1 MKEDYLLHI
10 YFNDYFKEINI
21 SELSLP
27 VITVGSGS
35 NNTICLDGPALLE
48 NHVSLEKEDNGIWLN
63 PSGNSVFQNG
73 VKISRKKIAPGDVYI
88 LEGAKSKTALM
99 IKNKGD
105 FPEPSTAYELS
116 STKII
121 TIGRK
126 DDNVIVINDRLVSE
140 IHAVITLANGQYYI
154 KDSGSTNGTY
164 INGKKEKEKLLKDD
178 DSITICGNKLRFSKG
193 TIIIPLNN
201 ECVRIKGLK
210 PLQKSK
216 PSYPYFHRPPRIIPE
231 MPEGEMVI
239 ASPPQAAIKPSVN
252 WLLVL
257 LPSIGMM
264 MVPLVLL
271 LVNMGNQTGSTS
283 SYGLLYLITTPISLV
298 TSIATYTSQVGKF
311 KKEEEKRTNSYEKY
325 IEQKATE
332 LKKLKDIQIGSLF
345 KAYPGFKEC
354 LNIIEKKEHSL
365 WERLPEHTDFLS
377 IRLGKGKV
385 PFCITLKMSDTNQI
399 FGEEDALL
407 SKASNLINKYR
418 ELPEVPI
425 CFNLLDNISVGVTG
439 DREAILNFSRSVA
452 AFLATTHAYDEL
464 KLGVVCQAEEY
475 DRWKWMRWLPHMW
488 DDSMQQRFFAKDRK
502 GAQIIFSSL
511 LDILKGRDIS
521 IKSSEMSSKSNYI
534 PIYVLFIADS
544 EMVRNE
550 PLLRYLVQNKRE
562 LGIITFFLFDK
573 YEKLPKDCGCI
584 INLSGNKGEVLYK
597 DGNHKSLSFETE
609 YINIDDAEKFSRTL
623 SPIRLQNLTASHTLP
638 KIVTLFEMLGIQKTN
653 ELDIIKRWKLS
664 EPYIS
669 LAADVGIGL
678 GGIAF
683 QLDLHEKGHG
693 PHGLVAGTT
702 GSGKSEFLQT
712 LILSLALNYHPH
724 ELAFILIDYKGGG
737 MANLFKKLPHVCGI
751 ITNLGG
757 NQTNRALASI
767 KGEVAK
773 RQALFDKAGV
783 NHIDKY
789 QRLVRKNEVTEP
801 MPHLIIIIDEFAEL
815 KDEKPEFISELVS
828 TARVGRSYGIHLIL
842 ATQKPSG
849 VVDSQ
854 IWSNARFKVCLKVQN
869 TEDSREMLKRPDAA
883 AITVPGRAYLQVGND
898 EVFELFQSAWSG
910 AEDHDNNDS
919 VTESIKEVELDG
931 TRLPLDRNIFRN
943 DKKIQSTEL
952 CHMVE
957 LICNEAD
964 KFGIKG
970 IDGPWLP
977 PLPDRLYLDD
987 IMSEYIANL
996 KVEKDGVRKSWATAC
1011 LGLADNPSAQS
1022 QFPVILNF
1030 AIEGHVVILGAP
1042 ASGKTTLLKTM
1053 ILSLSMTNSPEDA
1066 WFYILD
1072 FGGRTMSVFDEMPHT
1087 GAVIKPEEEEKIK
1100 NFSKLI
1106 LRELDQRKRLF
1117 AEIGAANIQAYRND
1131 DRKIPAI
1138 FIIIDN
1144 FAGLMETYP
1153 DMEEQLVQIAREGGS
1168 LGVFLVISAHASSAV
1183 KYKIMSNVKRVLT
1196 LQLTDRSEYTAL
1208 IGKGAV
1214 EPMSI
1219 PGRGLFKSEIPLEF
1233 QAALPVRGENDV
1245 EQSLQIRKICSKMAM
1260 NWNGITAQ
1268 KVPVLPSVLT
1278 LKEFYALCEED
1289 QWEGNDNCLP
1299 IGVAIDEIKPVYLK
1313 LESIRQLL
1321 ITGQSKGL
1329 ISGCLKAITQIIIDM
1344 SAGKSQSVYIIDS
1357 NINDMKAFYRN
1368 DSVKAYASS
1377 RVEIESIFD
1386 SLSLNEKG
1394 KEESESENYLII
1406 CDFKD
1411 FMNKVDKREKDLTEE
1426 LIRNESCR
1434 RVHILMAGTISDLTS
1449 CWDGPGKAMKDAG
1462 VGILL
1467 SEPNEQQI
1475 FNIRLPY
1482 NITSKVLKVDE
1493 GYFID
1498 NTGVTRI
1505 KLPKA

>member
-1 MKEDYLLHI
+1 MKEDLLLHI
-10 YFNDYFKEINI
+10 YFNDYFKEVDI
-21 SELSLP
+21 SELGLP
-27 VITVGSGS
+27 VISLGSGR
-35 NNTICLDGPALLE
+35 NDTIHLDGSALLE
-48 NHVSLEKEDNGIWLN
+48 NHISLEKEDDGIWIKPSEN
-63 PSGNSVFQNG
+63 PVFQNG
-73 VKISRKKIAPGDVYI
+73 VRIGRKKLVLGDVFI
-88 LEGAKSKTALM
+88 LEGVKSKTALM
-99 IKNKGD
+99 IKNKTN
-105 FPEPSTAYELS
+105 FPEPSTSYELKS
-116 STKII
+116 MMTI

-140 IHAVITLANGQYYI
+140 NHAVITLANGQYYI
-154 KDSGSTNGTY
+154 RDNGSTNGIY
-164 INGKKEKEKLLKDD
+164 VNGKKAREKQLNDGD
-178 DSITICGNKLRFSKG
+178 IVAICGNKLRFTNG
-193 TIIIPLNN
+193 NIVIPINN
-201 ECVRIKGLK
+201 DVVRIKGLRL
-210 PLQKSK
+210 LQKSK

-231 MPEGEMVI
+231 MPMGEIVI
-239 ASPPQAAIKPSVN
+239 ASPPQAAVKPSVN

-257 LPSIGMM
+257 LPSLGMM
-264 MVPLVLL
+264 LVPLVLL
-271 LVNMGNQTGSTS
+271 LANMGNQTGSS
-283 SYGLLYLITTPISLV
+283 SNYGLLYLLTTPVSLV
-298 TSIATYTSQVGKF
+298 TSIVTYTSQTGKF
-311 KKEEEKRTNSYEKY
+311 KKEEEKRKNNYGKY
-325 IEQKATE
+325 IEQKAEE
-332 LKKLKDIQIGSLF
+332 LKKFKEIQTASLF

-354 LNIIEKKEHSL
+354 LDTIEKKEHNL

-385 PFCITLKMSDTNQI
+385 PSRIMLKMPDTNQV
-399 FGEEDALL
+399 FGEEDELL
-407 SKASNLINKYR
+407 RKASNLINEYK
-418 ELPEVPI
+418 ELSDVPV
-425 CFNLLDNISVGVTG
+425 CFSLLDSISIGVTG

-452 AFLATTHAYDEL
+452 VFLGTTHAYDEL
-464 KLGVVCQAEEY
+464 KLGVVCPTEEY
-475 DRWKWMRWLPHMW
+475 GKWSWMRWLPHMW

-502 GAQIIFSSL
+502 GVQDIFSSL
-511 LDILKGRDIS
+511 LDIIKGRDIS
-521 IKSSEMSSKSNYI
+521 VRNSEMSSKSDNI
-534 PIYVLFIADS
+534 PVYVLFVADS

-550 PLLRYLVQNKRE
+550 PLLRYLVQNRRE
-562 LGIITFFLFDK
+562 LGIITFLLFDK
-573 YEKLPKDCGCI
+573 YENLPKDCGCI
-584 INLSGNKGEVLYK
+584 IHLSGSKGEVLFK

-609 YINIDDAEKFSRTL
+609 RINIDDAEKFSRAL

-638 KIVTLFEMLGIQKTN
+638 KMVTLFEMMGIQKAS
-653 ELDIIKRWKLS
+653 ELDIIKRWKFS
-664 EPYIS
+664 EPYIT
-669 LAADVGIGL
+669 LAADVGTGL
-678 GGIAF
+678 GGTTF

-712 LILSLALNYHPH
+712 LILSLSLNYHPH

-767 KGEVAK
+767 RGEVAK

-789 QRLVRKNEVTEP
+789 QRMVRKNEMTEQ

-910 AEDHDNNDS
+910 AEYHDKNDNDA
-919 VTESIKEVELDG
+919 ESIKEVELDG
-931 TRLPLDRNIFRN
+931 TRLPLDRSIFRN

-952 CHMVE
+952 SHMVE
-957 LICNEAD
+957 LICSEAE
-964 KFGIKG
+964 KSGIKG

-977 PLPDRLYLDD
+977 PLPDRLYLDN
-987 IMSEYIANL
+987 ILTEYIAGL
-996 KVEKDGVRKSWATAC
+996 KGEKDGVRKGWATAC

-1022 QFPVILNF
+1022 QFPVVLNF
-1030 AIEGHVVILGAP
+1030 ANEGHIVILGAP
-1042 ASGKTTLLKTM
+1042 ASGKTTLLKTL
-1053 ILSLSMTNSPEDA
+1053 ILSLGMTNSPEDA

-1072 FGGRTMSVFDEMPHT
+1072 FGGRTMSVFEEMPHT

-1100 NFSKLI
+1100 NLSKLI
-1106 LRELDQRKRLF
+1106 LSELERRKRLF

-1144 FAGLMETYP
+1144 FAGLMDTYP
-1153 DMEEQLVQIAREGGS
+1153 DMEEQLVQMAREGGS
-1168 LGVFLVISAHASSAV
+1168 LGVFLVISAHTSSVV
-1183 KYKIMSNVKRVLT
+1183 KYKIMSNVKRVLA
-1196 LQLTDRSEYTAL
+1196 LQLTDKSEYAAL
-1208 IGKGAV
+1208 IGKGAI

-1233 QAALPVRGENDV
+1233 QTALPARGENDV
-1245 EQSLQIRKICSKMAM
+1245 EQSVQIRNICSKMCM
-1260 NWNGITAQ
+1260 NWNGMIAK
-1268 KVPVLPSVLT
+1268 KVPVVPPILT
-1278 LKEFYALCEED
+1278 LKQFYALCKQD
-1289 QWEGNDNCLP
+1289 LCEGKVLCLP
-1299 IGVAIDEIKPVYLK
+1299 VGIAIDEVKPVYLE
-1313 LESIRQLL
+1313 LETSRQLL

-1344 SAGKSQSVYIIDS
+1344 STRKPQSVYIIDS
-1357 NINDMKAFYRN
+1357 NIKDLKAFN
-1368 DSVKAYASS
+1368 GSEFVKSYANS
-1377 RVEIESIFD
+1377 RMEIENIIA
-1386 SLSLNEKG
+1386 SLSSDERGN
-1394 KEESESENYLII
+1394 EESESEDFLII

-1411 FMNKVDKREKDLTEE
+1411 FINKIEQREKDLTER
-1426 LIRNESCR
+1426 LIRNESSR
-1434 RVHILMAGTISDLTS
+1434 RVHIIMAGSVADFGS
-1449 CWDGPGKAMKDAG
+1449 CWDGPGKAMKEAG

-1467 SEPNEQQI
+1467 SEPNDQQI

-1482 NITSKVLKVDE
+1482 NITSKVLKADE

-1498 NTGVTRI
+1498 NTGATRI